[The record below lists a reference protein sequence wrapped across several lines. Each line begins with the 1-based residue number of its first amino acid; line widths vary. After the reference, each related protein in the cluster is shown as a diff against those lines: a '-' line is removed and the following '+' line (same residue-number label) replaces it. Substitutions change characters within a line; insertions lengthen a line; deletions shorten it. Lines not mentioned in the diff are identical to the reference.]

1 MVLICISLMSS
12 NVEHLLMCLLAIC
25 LIWKSVCSG
34 LLPIFFFLK
43 KTKHFYF
50 VHQSLSLETPMES
63 SYGDGA
69 DVDKIVS
76 ASEELPYVQ
85 G

>member
-25 LIWKSVCSG
+25 LIRKSICSG
-34 LLPIFFFLK
+34 LLPISFKKKKKFFYFFL
-43 KTKHFYF
+43 
-50 VHQSLSLETPMES
+50 QSLSLETPMES
-63 SYGDGA
+63 SYGD
-69 DVDKIVS
+69 DTDIDKIVS

>member
-1 MVLICISLMSS
+1 MGTALSQRGAQGPGALGRDRR
-12 NVEHLLMCLLAIC
+12 EQTY
-25 LIWKSVCSG
+25 
-34 LLPIFFFLK
+34 
-43 KTKHFYF
+43 KTKHLYL
-50 VHQSLSLETPMES
+50 VRRSLSLETPMGS